1 MESAMVL
8 TRRQFGVTML
18 SVATGVAPRAG
29 AIQAAVWDT
38 GKIAVPG
45 GNIFWRAY
53 GKGTSL
59 PLLMV
64 HGGPSGASSK
74 PYEMMSGLGDERRL
88 LTWDQLDCGES
99 DHPNDPANWRYAR
112 FAAEMDA
119 VRNKL
124 TPGPVHVLGASWGST
139 VMMEWL
145 VTKRPANVASIIFM
159 CPTLDAARVDASMRN
174 AQARLS
180 PTSKQAFDDLART
193 GDLTDPALTQANAE
207 YQRTFIVHRPP
218 PGFAS
223 GSPNPAMLHALDVD
237 RRGWSRVADL
247 AKLTPP
253 VLFVR
258 GEYDFVTAED
268 VAAYAAARPN
278 SEVATIPDAAHVV
291 FADNPEAT
299 IEVVRRFLAKAERQR
314 QRTNEMPSRRL

>member
-1 MESAMVL
+1 MTA
-8 TRRQFGVTML
+8 L
-18 SVATGVAPRAG
+18 SVASGLVSRAG
-29 AIQAAVWDT
+29 VIQAAVWNT

-45 GNIFWRAY
+45 GNVLWRDY
-53 GKGTSL
+53 GTGPGL
-59 PLLMV
+59 PLLLV

-74 PYEMMSGLGDERRL
+74 PYEMMSGLGNERRL
-88 LTWDQLDCGES
+88 VTWDQLDCGES

-119 VRNKL
+119 VRNAL

-145 VTKRPANVASIIFM
+145 VTKRPRNVASIIFM
-159 CPTLDAARVDASMRN
+159 CPILDAARVDASRRN

-180 PTSKQAFDDLART
+180 PTSKQAFEDLDRT
-193 GDLTDPALTQANAE
+193 GDLTKPALVQANAE

-223 GSPNPAMLHALDVD
+223 GPPNPAMLRALDVD
-237 RRGWSRVADL
+237 RRDWSRVADL
-247 AKLTPP
+247 ANLTPP

-258 GEYDFVTAED
+258 GEHDFITAED
-268 VAAYAAARPN
+268 VAAYAAARPS
-278 SEVATIPDAAHVV
+278 SEVSTIPDAAHVV
-291 FADNPEAT
+291 FADNPEGT
-299 IEVVRRFLAKAERQR
+299 MEVVRRFLAKTERQR
-314 QRTNEMPSRRL
+314 I

>member
-1 MESAMVL
+1 MVL

-18 SVATGVAPRAG
+18 GLTSGATARVG
-29 AIQAAVWDT
+29 ALQAAIWKT

-45 GNIFWRAY
+45 GNVLWRTY
-53 GKGTSL
+53 GHGTKL

-64 HGGPSGASSK
+64 HGGPVGASSK
-74 PYEMMSGLGDERRL
+74 PYEMMSGLGNERRL
-88 LTWDQLDCGES
+88 VTWDQLDCGEA
-99 DHPNDPANWRYAR
+99 DHPNDPSNWRLAR
-112 FAAEMDA
+112 FVEEMDA
-119 VRNKL
+119 VRNTL

-145 VTKRPANVASIIFM
+145 VIKRPTHVASVIFM
-159 CPTLDAARVDASMRN
+159 CPNLDEARNKASTRN
-174 AQARLS
+174 AQGRLS
-180 PTSKQAFDDLART
+180 AASKHAFENLDRT
-193 GDLTDPALTQANAE
+193 GDLTNPALAQANTE

-223 GSPNPAMLHALDVD
+223 GPPNPAMRRALEVELRD
-237 RRGWSRVADL
+237 WSRVADL

-258 GEYDFVTAED
+258 GEDDFVTAED
-268 VAAYAAARPN
+268 VAAYAAARPG

-291 FADNPEAT
+291 FADNPEST
-299 IEVVRRFLAKAERQR
+299 LNVVRRFLANAEH
-314 QRTNEMPSRRL
+314 